1 MNEKNCSYNDL
12 REGVSYIDNHIFFY
26 DEVNKETILL
36 LRKFIYFVNKEIYE
50 ENKQFNEHINE
61 LARIN
66 NKKVTI
72 EEDTPKIYLHIN
84 SPGGSVTAGLSA
96 IDLIQKNKIPIVTI
110 VEGMAASAATLLAM
124 SGTEKQIQSNSVM
137 LLHRIRGGFFGTHTD
152 LEDEK
157 HNWDIFEAIFEKFYL
172 SNSKLTKKTLKETMK
187 NERIFN
193 ADECL
198 NLGLVDEII

>member
-1 MNEKNCSYNDL
+1 MLFKSLTKNGEY
-12 REGVSYIDNHIFFY
+12 
-26 DEVNKETILL
+26 T
-36 LRKFIYFVNKEIYE
+36 FVFPPFQEDKNI
-50 ENKQFNEHINE
+50 
-61 LARIN
+61 
-66 NKKVTI
+66 TI
-72 EEDTPKIYLHIN
+72 EENTPKIFLHIN

-124 SGTEKQIQSNSVM
+124 SGSERQIQSNSVM
-137 LLHRIRGGFFGTHTD
+137 LLHRIRGGFYGTHTD

-157 HNWDIFEAIFEKFYL
+157 HNWDLFETIFERFYL
-172 SNSKLTKKTLKETMK
+172 SNSKLTKKTLKETLK

-198 NLGLVDEII
+198 NLGLVDEVI